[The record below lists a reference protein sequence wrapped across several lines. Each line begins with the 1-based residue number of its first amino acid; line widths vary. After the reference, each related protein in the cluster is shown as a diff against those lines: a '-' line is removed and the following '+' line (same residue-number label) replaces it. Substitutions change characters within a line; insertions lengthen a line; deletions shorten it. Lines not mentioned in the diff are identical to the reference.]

1 MKIKESDLAKQLIES
16 FKGLQYDIY
25 QEVETPCGVADIVL
39 KSNFIWAIEV
49 KTSLSLAV
57 LSQAKNNLK
66 YFNFSSICV
75 PRPKFGF
82 TNGAVFAREICKN
95 YGIGIFA
102 VEQFGEINEV
112 KAKFQRKAMT
122 KRINL
127 YEMCKTYAE
136 AGNSDGRR
144 WTPFNQTIF
153 ELRNY
158 VLKNPNCKL
167 RDALKHIKHHYVS
180 ISSAC
185 QSIPNLIGNG
195 VIDIITMDQDK
206 RLNINETT

>member
-1 MKIKESDLAKQLIES
+1 MKIKESDLAKQLIQS
-16 FKGLQYDIY
+16 FNGTQYEIY

-57 LSQAKNNLK
+57 LAQARNNLR

-75 PRPKFGF
+75 PRPRKGF
-82 TNGAVFAREICKN
+82 TNGAVFAREICEN
-95 YGIGIFA
+95 YGIGIFK
-102 VEQFGEINEV
+102 VDQFGEVNEI
-112 KAKFQRKAMT
+112 KAKFQRKALT

-136 AGNSDGRR
+136 AGNSDGKR

-153 ELRNY
+153 ELRRY
-158 VLKNPNCKL
+158 VEKNPGCKL
-167 RDALKHIKHHYVS
+167 RDALKHIKFHYVS

-185 QSIPNLIGNG
+185 QSIPDLIGSG
-195 VIDIITMDQDK
+195 VIDTITMDMDK
-206 RLNINETT
+206 RLNINEK